1 MAFCNIAAG
10 SRFLCFSF
18 LFTRRCISLVQWR
31 GTPDLR
37 SGPPG
42 WASPSSR
49 HEEAGGEGGRG
60 PARPPPASSR
70 PASALPPGPRDQRS
84 PVPARARSAPRG
96 CKRECLAPAK
106 GFPSRLRPRSA
117 VSSEEPASRLPPR
130 SRQEA
135 VVLSSDPD
143 GSEAALR
150 VIPGVKYSGLAS
162 SFLSSNPVAREQE
175 TPPRKPQDSPHL
187 AN

>member
-1 MAFCNIAAG
+1 MF
-10 SRFLCFSF
+10 FFSF
-18 LFTRRCISLVQWR
+18 YEKVYFTGAMAWHPGPPTR
-31 GTPDLR
+31 
-37 SGPPG
+37 PPG
-42 WASPSSR
+42 WASPSSPPTR
-49 HEEAGGEGGRG
+49 RLEGKGVGGRR

-70 PASALPPGPRDQRS
+70 PASALPPGP
-84 PVPARARSAPRG
+84 PGPARARSAPRG
-96 CKRECLAPAK
+96 CKRESLAPAE

-117 VSSEEPASRLPPR
+117 VSSEEPASRFPPR
-130 SRQEA
+130 SQQEA

>member
-1 MAFCNIAAG
+1 MAFCNITAG

-37 SGPPG
+37 SGPQAGLLHPRARRGG
-42 WASPSSR
+42 WRGRGCA
-49 HEEAGGEGGRG
+49 EAGETPTCLQPPGLCCTSRAPGTSARLCQREPAAPPGLQEGMSG
-60 PARPPPASSR
+60 PA
-70 PASALPPGPRDQRS
+70 
-84 PVPARARSAPRG
+84 
-96 CKRECLAPAK
+96 E
-106 GFPSRLRPRSA
+106 GFPSRLRP
-117 VSSEEPASRLPPR
+117 SSVQRGASVKVP
-130 SRQEA
+130 SRQPQEA
-135 VVLSSDPD
+135 VVLSSDRD

>member
-1 MAFCNIAAG
+1 MF
-10 SRFLCFSF
+10 FFSF
-18 LFTRRCISLVQWR
+18 YEKVYFTGAMAWHPGPPIR
-31 GTPDLR
+31 
-37 SGPPG
+37 PPG

-49 HEEAGGEGGRG
+49 PTRRLEGKGVRGGRRD
-60 PARPPPASSR
+60 PHLPPAARP
-70 PASALPPGPRDQRS
+70 LLYLPGPRDQRS
-84 PVPARARSAPRG
+84 PVPARARSAPGAARG
-96 CKRECLAPAK
+96 HVWPGRGLPEPAAP
-106 GFPSRLRPRSA
+106 SSA
-117 VSSEEPASRLPPR
+117 VSSEEPASRFPPG

-135 VVLSSDPD
+135 VVLSSDRD